1 MMKIK
6 SLLAKEIL
14 FKFEKKYHIKVFK
27 ASAKENIN
35 VTDSFVHLTKLMIEV
50 SDAMNSEFKMAS
62 EEPSKAQRPGS
73 SFHLKRPSN
82 QNSQEEVLYEEQ
94 NPC

>member
-1 MMKIK
+1 MKIK
-6 SLLAKEIL
+6 SRLVKEIL

-27 ASAKENIN
+27 ASAKDNIN
-35 VTDSFVHLTKLMIEV
+35 VTEAFIHLTKLMIEV
-50 SDAMNSEFKMAS
+50 SDMFNTEFKISAQ
-62 EEPSKAQRPGS
+62 EPSKAQRPGN

-82 QNSQEEVLYEEQ
+82 QNNQEEFYYEES